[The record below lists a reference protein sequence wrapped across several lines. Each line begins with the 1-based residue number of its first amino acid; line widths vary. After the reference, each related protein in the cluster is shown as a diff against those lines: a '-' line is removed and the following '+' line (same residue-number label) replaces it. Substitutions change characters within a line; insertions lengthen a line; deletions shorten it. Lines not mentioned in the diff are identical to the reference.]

1 MEEKKQR
8 MIAHQDIFNIDG
20 TLAFMLIVEYEENK
34 GAVEHVYKANYPN
47 KFFTVDPFLYRFQIV
62 FN

>member
-20 TLAFMLIVEYEENK
+20 TLAFMLIVEYEDK
-34 GAVEHVYKANYPN
+34 AGQVEHVYKANYPN
-47 KFFTVDPFLYRFQIV
+47 RFYAPDPFLYRYLAV
-62 FN
+62 YN

>member
-1 MEEKKQR
+1 MEEKKQPL
-8 MIAHQDIFNIDG
+8 ITHQDIFNADG
-20 TLAFMLIVEYEENK
+20 TLAFMLVMEYYEKDGEVK
-34 GAVEHVYKANYPN
+34 HAYKAKYPN